1 MKKSKSFRRKR
12 SKAPVV
18 LWVTLAI
25 FILSLGVILLF
36 LSHLPREKDSLRRRP
51 PVRRSAVTQKV
62 EPSREKAPSPER
74 ELKTAVEDF
83 LFLNNLEFSE
93 TAEKGRL
100 LFKTLADPQDY
111 PLLQEKITLFFHRK
125 GYLLSAKV
133 LEEEKRYLWEI
144 FPEKS
149 RESLVAIL
157 VVFKSP
163 PVKAK
168 PITPSPRVALIIDDI
183 GNSADT
189 TRLLASS
196 PLPLALSI
204 LPDSPYRD
212 ESIETAKK
220 RGKEIWLHIPM
231 EPIPS
236 NGNSMD
242 LEGFLKVSMRK
253 ELLQNY
259 LEVFLERVPGAVG
272 ANNHT
277 GSLFTQDREKMRTV
291 LETLSRHGLL
301 FVDSRTSGKSVAF
314 EEARHMRVPSLV
326 RDVFVDG
333 ESEEMTLL
341 NFRHLL
347 ALAKKN
353 GTALGIGH
361 PKEETLA
368 VILRRLP
375 ELLKQS
381 GVTMVRPSELIVP

>member
-111 PLLQEKITLFFHRK
+111 PLLQEKFTLFFHRK

-157 VVFKSP
+157 VVFKSLSHSHQRSYWRTAGGTHVMLAGHTAP
-163 PVKAK
+163 PTRKAEALVRTALALVPLVNIPARVCCPHQGVACGVLLVVK
-168 PITPSPRVALIIDDI
+168 LL
-183 GNSADT
+183 GLADMT
-189 TRLLASS
+189 KVHAALLAV
-196 PLPLALSI
+196 PAAH
-204 LPDSPYRD
+204 
-212 ESIETAKK
+212 TAI
-220 RGKEIWLHIPM
+220 RL
-231 EPIPS
+231 
-236 NGNSMD
+236 
-242 LEGFLKVSMRK
+242 
-253 ELLQNY
+253 
-259 LEVFLERVPGAVG
+259 PGA
-272 ANNHT
+272 
-277 GSLFTQDREKMRTV
+277 
-291 LETLSRHGLL
+291 
-301 FVDSRTSGKSVAF
+301 
-314 EEARHMRVPSLV
+314 
-326 RDVFVDG
+326 
-333 ESEEMTLL
+333 
-341 NFRHLL
+341 
-347 ALAKKN
+347 
-353 GTALGIGH
+353 
-361 PKEETLA
+361 
-368 VILRRLP
+368 
-375 ELLKQS
+375 
-381 GVTMVRPSELIVP
+381 

>member
-111 PLLQEKITLFFHRK
+111 PLLQEKFTLFFHRK

-220 RGKEIWLHIPM
+220 RGKEC
-231 EPIPS
+231 
-236 NGNSMD
+236 
-242 LEGFLKVSMRK
+242 
-253 ELLQNY
+253 
-259 LEVFLERVPGAVG
+259 
-272 ANNHT
+272 
-277 GSLFTQDREKMRTV
+277 
-291 LETLSRHGLL
+291 
-301 FVDSRTSGKSVAF
+301 
-314 EEARHMRVPSLV
+314 
-326 RDVFVDG
+326 
-333 ESEEMTLL
+333 
-341 NFRHLL
+341 
-347 ALAKKN
+347 
-353 GTALGIGH
+353 
-361 PKEETLA
+361 
-368 VILRRLP
+368 
-375 ELLKQS
+375 
-381 GVTMVRPSELIVP
+381 